1 MNKELKTAIDKPLA
15 GLILM
20 TLLTMIW
27 TIVGEIS
34 LKGKDFYTLG
44 IIFSLVILYFISF
57 YLNFKKRKIL
67 LPVTPRQEDPK
78 KEKLYWIIL
87 IAEGFAIL
95 VVQNILVNI
104 HEDVLFIPCLALI
117 VGLHFFPLAKV
128 FDRKF
133 DYYIGTWTT
142 SFAVLGIFLTI
153 RLSIQPY
160 FINALVCF
168 ACATATTFYG
178 LNMISNA
185 KKIYADE
192 IKNNASC

>member
-1 MNKELKTAIDKPLA
+1 MDKKLKTAVDEPLG

-27 TIVGEIS
+27 TIVGENS
-34 LKGKDFYTLG
+34 LKGKDFYALG
-44 IIFSLVILYFISF
+44 IIFMLVILYFISF
-57 YLNFKKRKIL
+57 YLNFKKRKLL
-67 LPVTPRQEDPK
+67 LPMTPIQEDTK

-87 IAEGFAIL
+87 IIEGVAIL
-95 VVQNILVNI
+95 VMQNILVNI
-104 HEDVLFIPCLALI
+104 NKDALFIPCFALI

-128 FDRKF
+128 FNRKF
-133 DYYIGTWTT
+133 DYYIGIWTT

-153 RLSIQPY
+153 KHSIHPY
-160 FINALVCF
+160 FINAMVCF
-168 ACATATTFYG
+168 ACATSTTFYG

-192 IKNNASC
+192 IKTNATC

>member
-1 MNKELKTAIDKPLA
+1 
-15 GLILM
+15 M
-20 TLLTMIW
+20 TLLTLIW

-44 IIFSLVILYFISF
+44 IIFSLVILYFISSF
-57 YLNFKKRKIL
+57 LNFKKRKIL
-67 LPVTPRQEDPK
+67 LPVTPFQEDAK

-87 IAEGFAIL
+87 ITEGVAIL

-104 HEDVLFIPCLALI
+104 HEDILFIPCLALI

-142 SFAVLGIFLTI
+142 FFAVLGIFLSIKLSLNQYVINTI
-153 RLSIQPY
+153 
-160 FINALVCF
+160 VCF

-192 IKNNASC
+192 IKTNARC